1 MSHEEFTS
9 ECHPISRINR
19 SNLDI
24 SFVSESRDMIIWRR
38 ERGMCLSLYRGWGKI
53 GVRLSL
59 TQLFLGANSNVGRW
73 VTLVEEGVVGVE
85 FG

>member
-1 MSHEEFTS
+1 
-9 ECHPISRINR
+9 
-19 SNLDI
+19 
-24 SFVSESRDMIIWRR
+24 
-38 ERGMCLSLYRGWGKI
+38 MCLSLYRGWGKI